1 MSKFFDS
8 LDRDVC
14 VTALQGLHTFGPTGP
29 ADRQQWLKSAVWW
42 LRRIGEL
49 QTVQYPDQMW
59 ANHTLLANTLAKYD
73 KCHLSEAFATINDCL
88 LLESM
93 WEAPAKKE
101 PKRAVA

>member
-14 VTALQGLHTFGPTGP
+14 ITALQGLHTFGPTGP
-29 ADRQQWLKSAVWW
+29 ADRQKWLKSAVWW
-42 LRRIGEL
+42 LRRMGEL
-49 QTVQYPDQMW
+49 QDLTHPSAMFQH
-59 ANHTLLANTLAKYD
+59 HTKLAETLAHYD
-73 KCHLSEAFATINDCL
+73 RVPVPAAFKTINECITL
-88 LLESM
+88 QSW